1 MFKIIKKIFGNK
13 LAQDLFELYF
23 LGKSILILLINYKKQ
38 KANSSSCNILIGL
51 IPTHQNLG
59 DYALYISAK
68 KMIKDF
74 YPNHNILELKIS
86 EMPNKIFHYRNLMNK
101 ETDLVFLIGGWNMG
115 SRYLTEEFNRQA
127 IFYFFRKFKRIQL
140 PQSASYENSLK
151 GKAVLKIS
159 KYIFKKNRDQILLTA
174 RDKKSYDFF
183 KSKFNVKVVLLPDS
197 VLYLNYKNKKERED
211 KVLFCLRDDK
221 ESNFT
226 DNEKQKIKDLIKSK
240 YQNLSEFDTMNRKS
254 NIPNDIAFDQL
265 IENIST
271 AKLIITDR
279 LHGLIFSYITNSN
292 VIALPTCD
300 HKLTNFYNWIKDSK
314 KAKLAVNLDSFHDII
329 LQENFNNQDSNL
341 SFENQF
347 WILKNEIE
355 KL

>member
-1 MFKIIKKIFGNK
+1 MYKIIKKFFGNK
-13 LAQDLFELYF
+13 IAMAFFELIF
-23 LGKSILILLINYKKQ
+23 LVKSILILLINYKKQ
-38 KANSSSCNILIGL
+38 SISTPTGTILIGL

-86 EMPNKIFHYRNLMNK
+86 EMPHKLFHYRNLMNK
-101 ETDLVFLIGGWNMG
+101 ETDLVFLIGGGNMG
-115 SRYLTEEFNRQA
+115 SRYLTEEFNRQT
-127 IFYFFRKFKRIQL
+127 IFYFFRKYKRIQL

-151 GKAVLKIS
+151 GKIIFKIS
-159 KYIFKKNRDQILLTA
+159 KYIFEKNNQKILLTS
-174 RDKKSYDFF
+174 RDKKSYEFF
-183 KSKFNVKVVLLPDS
+183 KSNFNVNVLLLPDS
-197 VLYLNYKNKKERED
+197 VLYLKYENKKSRVD

-226 DNEKQKIKDLIKSK
+226 IDEKQKIKDYLESK
-240 YQNLSEFDTMNRKS
+240 FQNLIEFDTINRS
-254 NIPNDIAFDQL
+254 ENTSNDIAFEQL
-265 IENIST
+265 IDNIST
-271 AKLIITDR
+271 ANLIITDR

-300 HKLTNFYNWIKDSK
+300 HKLTNFYTWIKESK
-314 KAKLAVNLDSFHDII
+314 KTQLAENL
-329 LQENFNNQDSNL
+329 ENFYEIVDKENFDHEESNQ
-341 SFENQF
+341 SFEKQF
-347 WILKNEIE
+347 LILKNEIE